1 MESTQNL
8 LLNKKMVENK
18 EPLTG
23 KELVNL
29 KNKLEE
35 EGMQKI
41 TELIKNGDV
50 GNINLLKNIMK
61 SGADEFEK
69 KTGRKMTYFEM
80 REMYG

>member
-18 EPLTG
+18 ELFD
-23 KELVNL
+23 L

-35 EGMQKI
+35 KGMKKV
-41 TELIKNGDV
+41 TELIKNGTV
-50 GNINLLKNIMK
+50 GNINLLKGIIK
-61 SGADEFEK
+61 SGADEFEE

>member
-1 MESTQNL
+1 MESIQNL
-8 LLNKKMVENK
+8 LLNKKMVKNNE
-18 EPLTG
+18 LSTG

-35 EGMQKI
+35 EGMQKV

-50 GNINLLKNIMK
+50 GNINLLKGIMK
-61 SGADEFEK
+61 SGADEFEG
-69 KTGRKMTYFEM
+69 KTGRKMSYFEM

>member
-18 EPLTG
+18 ELF
-23 KELVNL
+23 NL

-35 EGMQKI
+35 EGMQKV
-41 TELIKNGDV
+41 TELIKNGTV

-61 SGADEFEK
+61 SGADDFEK